1 MIILPR
7 QARDKYRESTLQKD
21 AFLQEARTSEFEC
34 GHEARVSNLVRK
46 TRLLRHFD
54 TKTAHF
60 TKTGSGH
67 THRKSTQ
74 KRDDAFS
81 CSFNDTESPGL
92 ASLTALVDRV
102 KGHPAL
108 LGYYVCDGAEQTP
121 FYCELHNI

>member
-34 GHEARVSNLVRK
+34 GHETRVSNLVRRRVFCATLILK
-46 TRLLRHFD
+46 MLILPRQARD
-54 TKTAHF
+54 
-60 TKTGSGH
+60 
-67 THRKSTQ
+67 THRKGTQ